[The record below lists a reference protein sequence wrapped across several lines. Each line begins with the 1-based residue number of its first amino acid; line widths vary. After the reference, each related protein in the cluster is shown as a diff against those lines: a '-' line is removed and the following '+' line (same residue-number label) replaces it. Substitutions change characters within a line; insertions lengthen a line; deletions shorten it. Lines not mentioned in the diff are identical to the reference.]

1 MNTSWTLPLTRLSS
15 ANNHF
20 SKTKGWGTHFYTFLS
35 PIFSFK
41 TTIMSYKFFPHTE
54 DDIRAMLK
62 TCGEKSLDDL
72 YKDIPEDLVL
82 KKNMICQRD

>member
-1 MNTSWTLPLTRLSS
+1 
-15 ANNHF
+15 
-20 SKTKGWGTHFYTFLS
+20 
-35 PIFSFK
+35 
-41 TTIMSYKFFPHTE
+41 MSYKFFPHTE

-82 KKNMICQRD
+82 KKEYGLPGVVISAW

>member
-1 MNTSWTLPLTRLSS
+1 
-15 ANNHF
+15 
-20 SKTKGWGTHFYTFLS
+20 
-35 PIFSFK
+35 
-41 TTIMSYKFFPHTE
+41 MSYKFFPHTE

-82 KKNMICQRD
+82 KNRWSTVSLAAANFSPPTLLTRLKFHKAHSNTSLNIKA

>member
-1 MNTSWTLPLTRLSS
+1 
-15 ANNHF
+15 
-20 SKTKGWGTHFYTFLS
+20 
-35 PIFSFK
+35 
-41 TTIMSYKFFPHTE
+41 MSYKFFPHTE

-82 KKNMICQRD
+82 KKEYDLPEGLSEIEVRKFFNGLADGNEMHSSKVNDFCVINLYFF